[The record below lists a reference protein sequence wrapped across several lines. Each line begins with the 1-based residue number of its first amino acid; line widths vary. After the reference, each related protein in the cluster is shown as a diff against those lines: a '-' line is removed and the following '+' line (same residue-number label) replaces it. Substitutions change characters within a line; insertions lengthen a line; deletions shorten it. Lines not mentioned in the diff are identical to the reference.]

1 MSENEMYNKKIEI
14 IMAIPDD
21 QIKIPK
27 NIPLGNYIQEAENLY
42 HWCQDDKEELTA
54 KGLDWNV
61 VEDIP
66 IRSALL
72 SNAASNWN
80 FKKSMRIISAKD
92 WLQEAPQGYVIL

>member
-42 HWCQDDKEELTA
+42 TWCQDDKEELTA

-66 IRSALL
+66 TRSALL

-92 WLQEAPQGYVIL
+92 WLKEAPQGYVIL